1 MKYASCAVGRPPQ
14 KDGTSGRRRREQ
26 CGGSSDDLHPCP
38 SRSSSRPPTV
48 SSEVRRTWM
57 CSRTARVIFLLS
69 CQSAFVWRV
78 STAPPQRSV
87 NSVLGT
93 MLRETW
99 YAHCVFL
106 ANLTEGEN
114 SHDERSEVQ
123 VDVVDAAHFCDLAP
137 IPCTLLTLLF
147 FWIESAG

>member
-1 MKYASCAVGRPPQ
+1 M
-14 KDGTSGRRRREQ
+14 
-26 CGGSSDDLHPCP
+26 
-38 SRSSSRPPTV
+38 
-48 SSEVRRTWM
+48 
-57 CSRTARVIFLLS
+57 
-69 CQSAFVWRV
+69 SAFVWRV
-78 STAPPQRSV
+78 STAPSQRTV

-123 VDVVDAAHFCDLAP
+123 VDVVDATHFL
-137 IPCTLLTLLF
+137 
-147 FWIESAG
+147 